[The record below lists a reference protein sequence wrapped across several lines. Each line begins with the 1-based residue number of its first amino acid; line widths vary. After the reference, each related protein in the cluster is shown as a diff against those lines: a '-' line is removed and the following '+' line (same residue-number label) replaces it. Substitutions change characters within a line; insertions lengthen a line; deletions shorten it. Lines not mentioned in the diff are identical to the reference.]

1 MMQIGAASPRFT
13 LDANVLVYSVG
24 VDAGPRHTSAV
35 EIVRNAVRYDCLLT
49 LQAVSES
56 YTAVARKGYAP
67 PAEAAATARDWLQA
81 FRCTAASADAVR
93 AALADSV
100 AGRASYWDA
109 LLVATAAEAGCTL
122 MLSEDMADGST
133 LSGVEIH
140 NPFTR
145 TGQLTARTRRLL
157 DL

>member
-1 MMQIGAASPRFT
+1 MVQSVADSPRFT
-13 LDANVLVYSVG
+13 LDANLLVYSVDSAAG
-24 VDAGPRHTSAV
+24 VRHDLAGRIVLRAARH
-35 EIVRNAVRYDCLLT
+35 DCLLA
-49 LQAVSES
+49 LQAVSEF
-56 YTAVARKGYAP
+56 YAVVTRKRIMPRDIAAARANDWLVAFPCAVA
-67 PAEAAATARDWLQA
+67 
-81 FRCTAASADAVR
+81 SAGAVR

-122 MLSEDMADGST
+122 ILSEDMADGST
-133 LSGVEIH
+133 LGGVEIH

-157 DL
+157 DP